1 MLRTTFCWS
10 LVLATCVLAGCGA
23 NGLQPGIPADT
34 NTPPYNPTPDMGPNP
49 PVAPAK
55 K

>member
-1 MLRTTFCWS
+1 MLRSALRWS
-10 LVLATCVLAGCGA
+10 LVLATLVVAGCGA
-23 NGLQPGIPADT
+23 SGVQPGIPADAG
-34 NTPPYNPTPDMGPNP
+34 PPYNPTPDMGPNP

>member
-1 MLRTTFCWS
+1 MLRPAFRWS
-10 LVLATCVLAGCGA
+10 LVLITCVFAGCGPA
-23 NGLQPGIPADT
+23 SGIQPGIPA
-34 NTPPYNPTPDMGPNP
+34 NTDAPVNPTPDMGPNP